1 MESDSEKPHY
11 LGHRK
16 RLRERFQKTGLASFQ
31 DYEAVELLL
40 TLAIPRKD
48 VKNAA
53 KEAIK
58 KFGSFRGVLDA
69 PVEELKKLPGVGEVA
84 PLAIRFI
91 REAANLY
98 LQPRTSSDLT
108 LRRTE
113 PETISL
119 EEPKILFDYCR
130 AALGAQPNEVFKVI
144 HLDSRYR
151 VIDVET
157 LAEGT
162 IDRATVY
169 PRKVMESAL
178 KKRASTLVFAH
189 NHPDGNINPSDYD
202 KTITRALIL
211 AAKALNIN
219 ILDHIIV
226 SKDEVFSFRKEG
238 LL

>member
-151 VIDVET
+151 VIDLET
-157 LAEGT
+157 LTEGT
-162 IDRATVY
+162 IDRAAVY

-178 KKRASTLVFAH
+178 KKRASILVFAH
-189 NHPDGNINPSDYD
+189 NHPDGNISPSDQD
-202 KTITRALIL
+202 KTITRALIV

-226 SKDEVFSFRKEG
+226 SKDAVFSFRKEG

>member
-1 MESDSEKPHY
+1 MDLDSKKPHY

-48 VKNAA
+48 VKIPA

-58 KFGSFRGVLDA
+58 KFGSFHGVLDA
-69 PVEELKKLPGVGEVA
+69 PLEELRKIPGIGEVA

-91 REAANLY
+91 REAATLY
-98 LQPRTSSDLT
+98 LQPKSQTDLSIVKI
-108 LRRTE
+108 E
-113 PETISL
+113 PETVSL
-119 EEPKILFDYCR
+119 QDPKILFDYCR
-130 AALGAQPNEVFKVI
+130 AAIGAQPNEIFKVI
-144 HLDSRYR
+144 YLDSRYR
-151 VIDVET
+151 VIDLET
-157 LAEGT
+157 LTEGT

-178 KKRASTLVFAH
+178 KKRASILVFAH
-189 NHPDGNINPSDYD
+189 NHPDGNISPSEQD

-211 AAKALNIN
+211 AAKTLNIN
-219 ILDHIIV
+219 ILDHLIV

>member
-1 MESDSEKPHY
+1 MELDTTKPHY

-16 RLRERFQKTGLASFQ
+16 RLRERFNKTGLSSFQ

-48 VKNAA
+48 VKIPA

-58 KFGSFRGVLDA
+58 RFGSFRGVLDA
-69 PVEELKKLPGVGEVA
+69 PLEELKKIPGIGEVA

-91 REAANLY
+91 REAATLY
-98 LQPRTSSDLT
+98 LQPKSKTDLT
-108 LRRTE
+108 LQRTE

-119 EEPKILFDYCR
+119 EDPKTLFDYCR
-130 AALGAQPNEVFKVI
+130 AALGDQHNEMFKVI
-144 HLDSRYR
+144 YLNSRFR
-151 VIDVET
+151 VIDLET
-157 LAEGT
+157 LTEGT

-178 KKRASTLVFAH
+178 KKKASILVFAH
-189 NHPDGNINPSDYD
+189 NHPDGNINPSDHD
-202 KTITRALIL
+202 KTLTRALLL
-211 AAKALNIN
+211 AAKTLNITVY
-219 ILDHIIV
+219 DHLIV
-226 SKDEVFSFRKEG
+226 SKDEVFSFREAG

>member
-69 PVEELKKLPGVGEVA
+69 PVEELKMLPGVGEVA

-91 REAANLY
+91 REAVNLY
-98 LQPRTSSDLT
+98 LQPKTSSDLT

>member
-1 MESDSEKPHY
+1 MESDSIKPHY

-31 DYEAVELLL
+31 DYEAVEFLL

-48 VKNAA
+48 VKEPA

-58 KFGSFRGVLDA
+58 RFGSFRGVLDA
-69 PVEELKKLPGVGEVA
+69 PVEELKKIPGVGEVA
-84 PLAIRFI
+84 PLAIHFI
-91 REAANLY
+91 KEAANLY
-98 LQPRTSSDLT
+98 LQPKTSSDLT
-108 LRRTE
+108 LRKAE

-119 EEPKILFDYCR
+119 EDPKILFDYCR
-130 AALGAQPNEVFKVI
+130 AALGAQPNEIFQVI
-144 HLDSRYR
+144 YLDSRHR
-151 VIDVET
+151 VIDLET
-157 LAEGT
+157 LTEGT
-162 IDRATVY
+162 IDRAAVY

-178 KKRASTLVFAH
+178 KKRASILVFAH
-189 NHPDGNINPSDYD
+189 NHPDGNISPSDQD

-211 AAKALNIN
+211 AAKALNIS

-226 SKDEVFSFRKEG
+226 SKDAVFSFRKEG

>member
-1 MESDSEKPHY
+1 MDSNFQKPHY

-48 VKNAA
+48 VKIPA

-58 KFGSFRGVLDA
+58 RFGSFRGVLDA
-69 PVEELKKLPGVGEVA
+69 PVEELKKIPGIGEVA

-98 LQPRTSSDLT
+98 LQPRSQADLT
-108 LRRTE
+108 LQKTE

-119 EEPKILFDYCR
+119 EDPKVLFDYCK
-130 AALGAQPNEVFKVI
+130 AALGAQHNEMFKVI
-144 HLDSRYR
+144 YLNSRFR
-151 VIDVET
+151 VIDLET
-157 LAEGT
+157 LTEGT
-162 IDRATVY
+162 IDRASVY

-178 KKRASTLVFAH
+178 KKKASIIVFAH
-189 NHPDGNINPSDYD
+189 NHPDGNVTPSDHD
-202 KTITRALIL
+202 KTVTRALVL
-211 AAKALNIN
+211 AAKTLNITVF
-219 ILDHIIV
+219 DHIIV
-226 SKDEVFSFRKEG
+226 SKDEVFSFRAQG

>member
-1 MESDSEKPHY
+1 MQSDSIKPHY

-16 RLRERFQKTGLASFQ
+16 RLRDRFKKAGLASFQ

-48 VKNAA
+48 VKIPA

-58 KFGSFRGVLDA
+58 KFGSFHGVLDA
-69 PVEELKKLPGVGEVA
+69 PLEELRKIPGIGEVA

-91 REAANLY
+91 REAATLY
-98 LQPRTSSDLT
+98 LQPKSQTDLSIVKI
-108 LRRTE
+108 E
-113 PETISL
+113 PETVSL
-119 EEPKILFDYCR
+119 QDPKILFDYCR
-130 AALGAQPNEVFKVI
+130 AAIGAQPNEIFKVI
-144 HLDSRYR
+144 YLDSRYR
-151 VIDVET
+151 VIDLET
-157 LAEGT
+157 LTEGT

-178 KKRASTLVFAH
+178 KKRASILVFAH
-189 NHPDGNINPSDYD
+189 NHPDGNISPSEQD

-211 AAKALNIN
+211 AAKTLNIN
-219 ILDHIIV
+219 ILDHLIV

>member
-1 MESDSEKPHY
+1 MQSDSIKPHY

-48 VKNAA
+48 VKIPA

-58 KFGSFRGVLDA
+58 KFGSFHGVLDA
-69 PVEELKKLPGVGEVA
+69 PLEELRKIPGIGEVA

-91 REAANLY
+91 REAATLY
-98 LQPRTSSDLT
+98 LQPKSQTDLSIVKI
-108 LRRTE
+108 E
-113 PETISL
+113 PETVSL
-119 EEPKILFDYCR
+119 QDPKILFDYCR
-130 AALGAQPNEVFKVI
+130 AAIGAQPNEIFKVI
-144 HLDSRYR
+144 YLDSRYR
-151 VIDVET
+151 VIDLET
-157 LAEGT
+157 LTEGT

-178 KKRASTLVFAH
+178 KKRASILVFAH
-189 NHPDGNINPSDYD
+189 NHPDGNISPSEQD

-211 AAKALNIN
+211 AAKTLNIN
-219 ILDHIIV
+219 ILDHLIV

>member
-1 MESDSEKPHY
+1 MKSDLTRPHY
-11 LGHRK
+11 HGHRK

-31 DYEAVELLL
+31 DYEAVEFLL

-48 VKNAA
+48 VKEPA

-58 KFGSFRGVLDA
+58 RFGSFRGVLDA
-69 PVEELKKLPGVGEVA
+69 PIEELKKIPGVGEVA
-84 PLAIRFI
+84 PLAIHFI

-98 LQPRTSSDLT
+98 LQPKTSSDLT
-108 LRRTE
+108 LRRAE

-119 EEPKILFDYCR
+119 EDPKILSDYCR
-130 AALGAQPNEVFKVI
+130 AALGAQPNEIFKVI
-144 HLDSRYR
+144 HLDGRYR
-151 VIDVET
+151 VIDLET
-157 LAEGT
+157 ITEGT

-178 KKRASTLVFAH
+178 KKRASILVLAH
-189 NHPDGNINPSDYD
+189 NHPDGNISPSDQD

-211 AAKALNIN
+211 AAKTLNIG

-238 LL
+238 LI

>member
-1 MESDSEKPHY
+1 MEPNSIKPHY

-16 RLRERFQKTGLASFQ
+16 RLRERFKKTGLASFQ

-48 VKNAA
+48 VKEPA

-58 KFGSFRGVLDA
+58 RFGSFRGVLDA
-69 PVEELKKLPGVGEVA
+69 PLEELRKIPGIGDVA

-91 REAANLY
+91 KEAATLY
-98 LQPRTSSDLT
+98 LRPKSQTDLT
-108 LRRTE
+108 LAKIE
-113 PETISL
+113 PEKICL
-119 EEPKILFDYCR
+119 ENPKILYDYCR
-130 AALGAQPNEVFKVI
+130 AAIGAQPNEIFKVI
-144 HLDSRYR
+144 YLDSRYR
-151 VIDVET
+151 VIDLET
-157 LAEGT
+157 LTEGT
-162 IDRATVY
+162 TDRATVY

-178 KKRASTLVFAH
+178 KKRASILVLAH
-189 NHPDGNINPSDYD
+189 NHTDGNINPSDQD

-219 ILDHIIV
+219 ILDHLIV